1 MTRALKPLTTAFA
14 AGLLATGLGLS
25 SASAQ
30 DAELQFGTT
39 SPPGNMQSNSAEEF
53 ARRVNER
60 IGDYGKVDV
69 YTSSQLGNDKEMLQ
83 KLRLG
88 TQDMSQPSTIMST
101 VVPEFGLFDMPYLVK
116 DRAHMKCIAQ
126 EIIWPILA
134 PKLEEKGYKL
144 IGVWENGFRN
154 ISNNVRPI
162 DTPSDLEGVKLRTP
176 RGVWR
181 VRMFETYGANPTPM
195 PFSEVFV
202 ALQTGVIDGQENP
215 YANIYA
221 GKFHEVQKY
230 LSETRHVYTPS
241 FPTASL
247 SKFNAYPEE
256 VQKAILDTAAE
267 VQDWTYE
274 EAARLDDETKQ
285 KLLDAGMEFNE
296 ADRDAFVEA
305 SKPVYDTFAEEVEG
319 GRELIDKAL
328 ALADG
333 C

>member
-1 MTRALKPLTTAFA
+1 MTRALKPLTAAFA
-14 AGLLATGLGLS
+14 AGLLAAGLGLN

-30 DAELQFGTT
+30 DVELQFGTT

-101 VVPEFGLFDMPYLVK
+101 VVPEFGLFDLPYLVK
-116 DRAHMKCIAQ
+116 SREHMKCIAK
-126 EIIWPILA
+126 EIIWPVLA

-162 DTPSDLEGVKLRTP
+162 NTPEDLEGVKLRTP

-181 VRMFETYGANPTPM
+181 VRMFKTYGANPTPM
-195 PFSEVFV
+195 AFSEVFV

-215 YANIYA
+215 YSNIYA

-230 LSETRHVYTPS
+230 LSETRHIYTPS

-296 ADRDAFVEA
+296 ADRDAFVKA